1 MHTNSLSEKQE
12 TEQLYWRTYMFEEIA
27 SQLHETAKEKGFW
40 PTRVDDI
47 FIAKQCMMIVS
58 EVTEVMEAVRKDKG
72 SQEIVE
78 ELADILIRTLDLWRG
93 MYDNGYVEHSL
104 DDAMER
110 KSNYNKTRP
119 ERHGVRF

>member
-1 MHTNSLSEKQE
+1 ML
-12 TEQLYWRTYMFEEIA
+12 EQLATD
-27 SQLHETAKEKGFW
+27 LHNTAIEKGFW
-40 PTRVDDI
+40 SHTVDDI

-72 SQEIVE
+72 SQEVVE
-78 ELADILIRTLDLWRG
+78 ELSDVIIRTLDLWKG
-93 MYDNGYVEHSL
+93 MYDHGYVEHSL